1 MLVSSPDGLA
11 ATAALRCRQEH
22 GTGMCL
28 KLPIA
33 RSRHR
38 QIGCQADEYNNCR
51 AEEKTGRATTAPRIF
66 SDAQRTL

>member
-1 MLVSSPDGLA
+1 MPAKARNRDVPE
-11 ATAALRCRQEH
+11 T
-22 GTGMCL
+22 
-28 KLPIA
+28 LPIA

-51 AEEKTGRATTAPRIF
+51 AEEKTGRATTAPRVF